1 MNVARRS
8 RSLVLASTSY
18 ALFSIPIAV
27 TLKLDGRPPEVVD
40 LQTTVVLNI
49 YESEASAARWGAT
62 GLDNVSHS
70 LVVTYG
76 KPLNN
81 TRGPAPYT
89 IVDGFIYT
97 VEDET
102 STAGTDGNASK
113 SSSTPLIAGHV
124 GGLGSASLIA
134 GISLFA
140 TGYSRSRYIFEYAP
154 NRLYLHIKR
163 QSNYG
168 HLFGRPLVAPCFAP
182 VSSQQQL
189 PSTSVS
195 VSNSNATPF
204 TKVSAAATSSSSSVT
219 APTMRTSASTSPL
232 AEGFHQHELAP
243 PAY

>member
-1 MNVARRS
+1 MARCTASMEPWRILPRSSLSWQPQTLLDVNYGRLSAKLLASSGARPRPSEPRGNSSHEGSHATNRDMNVARRS

-134 GISLFA
+134 GISLFVLW
-140 TGYSRSRYIFEYAP
+140 RRE
-154 NRLYLHIKR
+154 
-163 QSNYG
+163 
-168 HLFGRPLVAPCFAP
+168 
-182 VSSQQQL
+182 
-189 PSTSVS
+189 
-195 VSNSNATPF
+195 
-204 TKVSAAATSSSSSVT
+204 
-219 APTMRTSASTSPL
+219 
-232 AEGFHQHELAP
+232 
-243 PAY
+243 